1 MFHIDVVV
9 VAVVKLRLDQQLFL
23 FLFSSFR
30 STSPPPLRAE
40 QFIPGNAVHLQIL
53 KSMGISVTE
62 TDDGKVQLMQNAAVV
77 S

>member
-23 FLFSSFR
+23 FLFSSSR

-40 QFIPGNAVHLQIL
+40 QFIPGNAVYLQIL